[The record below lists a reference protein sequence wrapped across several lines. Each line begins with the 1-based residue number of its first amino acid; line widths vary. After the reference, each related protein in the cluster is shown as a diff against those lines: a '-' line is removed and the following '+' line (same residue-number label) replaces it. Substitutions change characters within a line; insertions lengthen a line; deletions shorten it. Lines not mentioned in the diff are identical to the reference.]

1 MKKRIGILFL
11 ISVLVFTFLCTAA
24 SSGLGADEATAEE
37 VLAEAEAGIEALEAS
52 TAVKER
58 LRTMA
63 RTWLRDGEKAGLTG
77 EQLRELMQAMVRLC
91 AECDLDR
98 DRARLRSTCRLMIQ
112 EMKEGGSAERVCNML
127 CERLQ
132 AGENLSQALKAVQ
145 REMAEAHAEKK
156 LEEKKETQ
164 GGNQGG
170 PEAGGAGGPGGSQGG
185 GGGGSGAGPG
195 GAGGKA

>member
-1 MKKRIGILFL
+1 MKKRIGVLFL

-37 VLAEAEAGIEALEAS
+37 VLAEAEAGIEALEA
-52 TAVKER
+52 TAAVKER

-63 RTWLRDGEKAGLTG
+63 RTWLRDGERAGLSG
-77 EQLRELMQAMVRLC
+77 ERLRELMQAMVRLC
-91 AECDLDR
+91 AECDLER
-98 DRARLRSTCRLMIQ
+98 ELGRLRSACQLMIR
-112 EMKEGGSAERVCNML
+112 EMKEGGSSERVCNML

-132 AGENLSQALKAVQ
+132 AGENLSRALKAVQ

-164 GGNQGG
+164 DGKQGG
-170 PEAGGAGGPGGSQGG
+170 PEAGGTGGPGGPQGG
-185 GGGGSGAGPG
+185 GGGGSGSGPG